1 MLLTENYL
9 RNYSGFSGCYMVFMN
24 YMKNSHENEPI
35 QDQKFHMNVHPHH
48 PFYLIPLSKRK
59 EEFFAKQKSLR
70 VLKFLRVLFR
80 FHSDR
85 VLLMDFSGRVLL
97 IVLSDGVLFESLVIG
112 SSSLTNRF
120 FSWVISA
127 LFPAYRFFY
136 QNVLLLFDLKQMFCL
151 HYIFKHKFTLNN
163 Q

>member
-1 MLLTENYL
+1 MAVTW
-9 RNYSGFSGCYMVFMN
+9 YSWITWKIR
-24 YMKNSHENEPI
+24 MKTNPSKTKSFIWMFIPI
-35 QDQKFHMNVHPHH
+35 THSILYH
-48 PFYLIPLSKRK
+48 YRK